1 MLLSLTL
8 ILITSIVYLRL
19 IRTLDRQSSAFW
31 LTISLMWGG
40 VSFGLALIVQNGLA
54 NGKLLSIAGIQL
66 LSAPVLEELLKA
78 VPLLLVLY
86 FSHPRHG
93 AVYGFAMGLGFALIE
108 SAVYITANPSYAL
121 GTALARVLSIHLIH
135 GFTTALIGL
144 IASRRVSAQRFG
156 LVLLAAM
163 LVHAAFNLLALS
175 LDGGVLVI
183 AAAYAG
189 LGSAAVLVV
198 LMSRRANLAP
208 AVRLS

>member
-8 ILITSIVYLRL
+8 ILITSLVYLRL

-54 NGKLLSIAGIQL
+54 DGKLVSIIGIQL
-66 LSAPVLEELLKA
+66 LSAPILEELLKA

-121 GTALARVLSIHLIH
+121 GTALVRALSIHLIH

-144 IASRRVSAQRFG
+144 IASRRESAQRFG

-198 LMSRRANLAP
+198 LMSRRATFAP
-208 AVRLS
+208 AVRLG